1 MPTVR
6 QLWKPVLVLAA
17 SFMLF
22 VFALVLPF
30 AQVGISAAPPSAAL
44 IPASAS
50 LARSSGPQA
59 RLGADIPFSLMHLI
73 AVPIGI
79 SFQAQMW
86 ALTAA
91 ISPQLLLCRPATYG
105 LWVIMVLSSTKR

>member
-22 VFALVLPF
+22 VLALVLPF

-59 RLGADIPFSLMHLI
+59 RLGADIPFSPYAFDCGPDWLVVPSPNVAAFRGI
-73 AVPIGI
+73 AAVSNTDVWGV
-79 SFQAQMW
+79 SC
-86 ALTAA
+86 LLYT
-91 ISPQLLLCRPATYG
+91 SPSPRD
-105 LWVIMVLSSTKR
+105 